1 MKMIRKLLP
10 PLALVG
16 ALALVPVTASS
27 FAATDT
33 TNYQELEKF
42 MSVYERVKANYVDQV
57 DDHTLIKGAID
68 GMLSALDPHSSYA
81 EASDFDQLKTTT
93 DGNYGGLGLT
103 VSIEDGAV
111 KVIAPTEDTP
121 AWRAGIKSGDYITH
135 INGELVYGLNL
146 DEAVVKMRGD
156 PGTPIKLTIVRPGRD
171 KPLRRLHEPRAD
183 RAPSGQVGDQGRHRH
198 HQHQHLLRQCRR
210 RRPSRR
216 CCRSTRRPA
225 GKPLGYIVDLRSNP
239 GGLLD
244 QAVDVSDAFLDSG
257 EIVSQR
263 GREKDDIERYYARP
277 GDMAHG
283 LPVIVLV
290 DAGTASAS
298 EIVAGALQDHRRAL
312 IMGEKSFGK
321 GSVQTVVQTGPDSA
335 LRLTTARYYTPSG
348 RSVQAGGIDPD
359 IAVPQ
364 LSDRGLQGSQGRP
377 RGGSSPAPA
386 RPGQGRGQA
395 ARGRRLAGPAL
406 HPDRRPAREAG
417 HQGLPARLC
426 AEDAEA
432 PGRSGDDGVGG
443 HRRRNRARRRMNQ
456 AVAAPAPTTGSLS
469 TAALARLHR
478 LAASAGAARRSARLA
493 ISRRTLPVRDVLL
506 AALAAW
512 RGDPARGPRLHRARA
527 IVNARAR

>member
-1 MKMIRKLLP
+1 MKLTKLLP

-27 FAATDT
+27 FAAADT

-42 MSVYERVKANYVDQV
+42 MSVYERVKANYVDPV

-68 GMLSALDPHSSYA
+68 GMLAALDPHSSYA
-81 EASDFDQLKTTT
+81 EGDDFQSLKTTT
-93 DGNYGGLGLT
+93 DGNYGGLGLSVVT
-103 VSIEDGAV
+103 EDGVV
-111 KVIAPTEDTP
+111 KVITPTEDTP

-135 INGELVYGLNL
+135 VDGELLYGMTV
-146 DEAVVKMRGD
+146 DEAVDKMRGK
-156 PGTPIKLTIVRPGRD
+156 PGTPVKVTIVRPGRD
-171 KPLRRLHEPRAD
+171 KPFDVTMVRERIELQPVKWEIKDGIGYININTFSGNVAD
-183 RAPSGQVGDQGRHRH
+183 QTKSA
-198 HQHQHLLRQCRR
+198 LL
-210 RRPSRR
+210 SIDKA
-216 CCRSTRRPA
+216 T
-225 GKPLGYIVDLRSNP
+225 GGHPLGYVVDLRSNP

-321 GSVQTVVQTGPDSA
+321 GSVQTVVQTGPESA

-364 LSDRGLQGSQGRP
+364 LSDPDYKDRP
-377 RGGSSPAPA
+377 RLREADLRRHLLAEVKADDKLLENDDTADPRFSAKADELEKKGIKDFQLYYALNTLK
-386 RPGQGRGQA
+386 
-395 ARGRRLAGPAL
+395 RLAGVPVNL
-406 HPDRRPAREAG
+406 
-417 HQGLPARLC
+417 
-426 AEDAEA
+426 
-432 PGRSGDDGVGG
+432 
-443 HRRRNRARRRMNQ
+443 
-456 AVAAPAPTTGSLS
+456 
-469 TAALARLHR
+469 
-478 LAASAGAARRSARLA
+478 ASAAGQKK
-493 ISRRTLPVRDVLL
+493 SR
-506 AALAAW
+506 
-512 RGDPARGPRLHRARA
+512 
-527 IVNARAR
+527 